1 MGPFN
6 GLNALQRRKLYKL
19 LQVHIYRYR
28 KNQEIL
34 STINNEKIIGII
46 LTGKANIIS
55 TGYDGEEIVT
65 EQLAEDDLFGTNLSG
80 INYDNRE
87 IIATEDC
94 EILVINYATFNKL
107 ENSNHTYFNIFLNNL
122 YNIMNDRFKKLN
134 EKIRILEKK
143 TIRERLLEYFELQ
156 YKYTMQRT
164 ITLPF
169 NLKDLADYLAIN
181 RSAMFRELRNL
192 KDERIISV
200 NGRRITLLLK
210 NRTLLN

>member
-1 MGPFN
+1 
-6 GLNALQRRKLYKL
+6 
-19 LQVHIYRYR
+19 
-28 KNQEIL
+28 
-34 STINNEKIIGII
+34 
-46 LTGKANIIS
+46 
-55 TGYDGEEIVT
+55 
-65 EQLAEDDLFGTNLSG
+65 
-80 INYDNRE
+80 
-87 IIATEDC
+87 
-94 EILVINYATFNKL
+94 
-107 ENSNHTYFNIFLNNL
+107 
-122 YNIMNDRFKKLN
+122 MNDRFKKLN

>member
-1 MGPFN
+1 
-6 GLNALQRRKLYKL
+6 
-19 LQVHIYRYR
+19 
-28 KNQEIL
+28 
-34 STINNEKIIGII
+34 
-46 LTGKANIIS
+46 
-55 TGYDGEEIVT
+55 
-65 EQLAEDDLFGTNLSG
+65 
-80 INYDNRE
+80 
-87 IIATEDC
+87 
-94 EILVINYATFNKL
+94 
-107 ENSNHTYFNIFLNNL
+107 
-122 YNIMNDRFKKLN
+122 MNDRFKKLN

-156 YKYTMQRT
+156 YKYTRQRT

>member
-1 MGPFN
+1 
-6 GLNALQRRKLYKL
+6 
-19 LQVHIYRYR
+19 
-28 KNQEIL
+28 
-34 STINNEKIIGII
+34 
-46 LTGKANIIS
+46 
-55 TGYDGEEIVT
+55 
-65 EQLAEDDLFGTNLSG
+65 
-80 INYDNRE
+80 
-87 IIATEDC
+87 
-94 EILVINYATFNKL
+94 
-107 ENSNHTYFNIFLNNL
+107 
-122 YNIMNDRFKKLN
+122 MNDRFKRLN

>member
-34 STINNEKIIGII
+34 STINNENIIGII

-55 TGYDGEEIVT
+55 TGYDGEEVIT
-65 EQLAEDDLFGTNLSG
+65 EQLSEDDLFGTNISG

-87 IIATEDC
+87 IIAAEDC
-94 EILVINYATFNKL
+94 EILVINYNDFNRID
-107 ENSNHTYFNIFLNNL
+107 NTNHTYFNIFLNNV
-122 YNIMNDRFKKLN
+122 YNIMNERFKKLN

-156 YKYTMQRT
+156 YKYSMQRT

-181 RSAMFRELRNL
+181 RSAMFRELKNL

-200 NGRRITLLLK
+200 SGRKITLLLK
-210 NRTLLN
+210 NRNLLN

>member
-34 STINNEKIIGII
+34 STINNENIIGII

-55 TGYDGEEIVT
+55 TGYDGEEVIT
-65 EQLAEDDLFGTNLSG
+65 EQLSEDDLFGTNISG

-87 IIATEDC
+87 IIAAEDC
-94 EILVINYATFNKL
+94 EILVINYNDFNRID
-107 ENSNHTYFNIFLNNL
+107 NTNHTYFNIFLNNI
-122 YNIMNDRFKKLN
+122 YNIMNERFKKLN

-169 NLKDLADYLAIN
+169 GLKDLADYLAIN
-181 RSAMFRELRNL
+181 RSAMFRELKNL

-200 NGRRITLLLK
+200 NGRKITLLLK
-210 NRTLLN
+210 NRNLLN

>member
-34 STINNEKIIGII
+34 STINNENIIGII

-65 EQLAEDDLFGTNLSG
+65 EQLAEDDLFGTNISG

-94 EILVINYATFNKL
+94 EILAINYTTFNKL
-107 ENSNHTYFNIFLNNL
+107 ENSNHTYFNIFLNNI

-156 YKYTMQRT
+156 YKYTRQRT